1 MILTKRDFYRR
12 LRAGEFKVNDNHRW
26 YDLNEWVRDCSHL
39 DRTWG
44 LQSIAK
50 PGSRCDYHVPTAEVC
65 ERIIHW
71 PHPGYVISP
80 MLPDAWITVQGE
92 YLDGYLHYSRAPLP
106 MRRALKEHPEHAEG
120 TKTKIILEH
129 LLPPEDVD
137 DMMSLRARY
146 PGHVIEFSSYG
157 VPVGTLSRRTVFW
170 EVRAY

>member
-12 LRAGEFKVNDNHRW
+12 LRAGEFGVNDNHRW
-26 YDLNEWVRDCSHL
+26 YDLDQWLRERPPHVG
-39 DRTWG
+39 TWG

-50 PGSRCDYHVPTAEVC
+50 PGSRCDYHVPTLEVRD
-65 ERIIHW
+65 RILSW
-71 PHPGYVISP
+71 PHPEYVISP
-80 MLPDAWITVQGE
+80 MLPDEHLVIQGE
-92 YLDGYLHYSRAPLP
+92 YLEGYLHYSRALMP

-157 VPVGTLSRRTVFW
+157 VPVGTLSRSTVFW